1 VKGLQ
6 IVTDK
11 TDMAVDPTHHAFGQ
25 LATLAKSPA
34 GYLRTLPA
42 PIAADCLNYGLKFK
56 RDIDDVGLLT
66 QHNGTHSLRAAT
78 GPNYGRIWNAEV
90 VDALVNRFGDGVVGP
105 WKVPGEFGRDVP
117 ITKANTTLYAGDR
130 DMFVFL
136 ADERNRIEVPNR
148 RNGQPGMLAR
158 GFFVWNG
165 EVGDRTFGLG
175 TFLFDYVCMNRI
187 VWGATEY
194 KEVKIRHTS
203 GAPDRFLQQMAPA
216 LQAMSNAAT
225 GNITQ
230 AIEAARQKRVDDDL
244 DEFLGKRF
252 GKSMIGPLKAIH
264 EAEEGVPIR
273 SVWDV
278 TTAAT
283 AYARSIPHQDKRVEL
298 EREAGKLLKVA
309 A

>member
-1 VKGLQ
+1 
-6 IVTDK
+6 
-11 TDMAVDPTHHAFGQ
+11 
-25 LATLAKSPA
+25 
-34 GYLRTLPA
+34 
-42 PIAADCLNYGLKFK
+42 
-56 RDIDDVGLLT
+56 
-66 QHNGTHSLRAAT
+66 
-78 GPNYGRIWNAEV
+78 
-90 VDALVNRFGDGVVGP
+90 
-105 WKVPGEFGRDVP
+105 
-117 ITKANTTLYAGDR
+117 
-130 DMFVFL
+130 
-136 ADERNRIEVPNR
+136 
-148 RNGQPGMLAR
+148 
-158 GFFVWNG
+158 
-165 EVGDRTFGLG
+165 
-175 TFLFDYVCMNRI
+175 
-187 VWGATEY
+187 
-194 KEVKIRHTS
+194 VKIRHTS